1 LNRLLYS
8 LLAHRLDPP
17 REHARPALRAT
28 SPVSLI
34 VALWLLMPAVVSAD
48 GRPPSP
54 VTLTEVISEQL
65 REQVELTGTTTAWRQ
80 AALSTRVDGLVT
92 ALEVDDGSIVE
103 AGAPILRLDARLAE
117 LERDAAAARMR
128 EAEARHQDAIRIRD
142 ELLSLKRGRHAS
154 ETETQT
160 AIANVEMAA
169 AALSAERAALAQA
182 EELVDRHA
190 LAAPFA
196 GMVIARHLEVG
207 EWAKRDQAAIELVAL
222 ERLRIRATLPQRDF
236 NRVVAGSPVIVRLD
250 AVPDRPFEGE
260 VLARIASAD
269 PRSRSFPLL
278 IDLPNPDRLLAPGM
292 SARVTVELD
301 GKAMAALTVPRDAIV
316 AKSDGSREV
325 WRVSES
331 DGGPTV
337 HPVTIETGRASGDRV
352 EVIGGDLH
360 AGDRIVLLG
369 NERLR
374 PGQRVAPRRETAET
388 AAIR

>member
-1 LNRLLYS
+1 LNRS
-8 LLAHRLDPP
+8 LDTLRALRLDPRTP
-17 REHARPALRAT
+17 QRRPAVPAAGLA
-28 SPVSLI
+28 SLI
-34 VALWLLMPAVVSAD
+34 AALCLLLPAVASAD
-48 GRPPSP
+48 DRPPSP
-54 VTLTEVISEQL
+54 VTLTEVTSEQL

-103 AGAPILRLDARLAE
+103 AGAPILQLDARLAE
-117 LERDAAAARMR
+117 LQRDAAAARVR

-142 ELLSLKRGRHAS
+142 ELVSLKRGRHAS

-169 AALSAERAALAQA
+169 AALSAERAALGQSQ
-182 EELVDRHA
+182 ELVDRHV
-190 LAAPFA
+190 LVAPFA
-196 GMVIARHLEVG
+196 GMVIARHVEVG

-222 ERLRIRATLPQRDF
+222 QQLRIRATLPQRDF

-250 AVPDRPFEGE
+250 AVPDRSFEGE

-269 PRSRSFPLL
+269 PRTRSFPLL

-292 SARVTVELD
+292 SARVSVELD
-301 GKAMAALTVPRDAIV
+301 GEPMAALTVPRDAIV
-316 AKSDGSREV
+316 AKSDGTREV
-325 WRVSES
+325 WRIREG
-331 DGGPTV
+331 DDGPTV
-337 HPVTIETGRASGDRV
+337 HPVTVETRRASGDRI
-352 EVIGGDLH
+352 EVVGGDLR

-374 PGQRVAPRRETAET
+374 PGQRVAPRRGPAET